1 MPLGLDSGAR
11 LEHCLFYLFQPPPL
25 LLLLLDALLPLRQQ
39 LPLILLLLPELLL
52 LQELLPPQGLGA
64 LLVLLL
70 EPQEVPAQR
79 RLPRHIDDGA
89 VGGSR

>member
-1 MPLGLDSGAR
+1 MPLRLDGRPDSHTALR
-11 LEHCLFYLFQPPPL
+11 YLFQPPPL
-25 LLLLLDALLPLRQQ
+25 LLLLLDPLLPLRQQ

-70 EPQEVPAQR
+70 QPQEVPAQC
-79 RLPRHIDDGA
+79 RLPRHVDDRA
-89 VGGSR
+89 AGGSR